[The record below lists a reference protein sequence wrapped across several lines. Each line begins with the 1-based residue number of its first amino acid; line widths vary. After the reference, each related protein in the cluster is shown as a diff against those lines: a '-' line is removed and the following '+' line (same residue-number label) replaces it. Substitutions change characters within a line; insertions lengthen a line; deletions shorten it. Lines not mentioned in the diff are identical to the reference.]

1 MASLPAACDHFF
13 AALKL
18 SFPAPNLCIACGGEP
33 ERIAMLRWAVIFF
46 ISTLVA
52 AVVGFTGVAA
62 AGSGIAQILFY
73 LFVVLFAVTLL
84 GHVARRT

>member
-1 MASLPAACDHFF
+1 
-13 AALKL
+13 
-18 SFPAPNLCIACGGEP
+18 
-33 ERIAMLRWAVIFF
+33 MLRWAVIFF